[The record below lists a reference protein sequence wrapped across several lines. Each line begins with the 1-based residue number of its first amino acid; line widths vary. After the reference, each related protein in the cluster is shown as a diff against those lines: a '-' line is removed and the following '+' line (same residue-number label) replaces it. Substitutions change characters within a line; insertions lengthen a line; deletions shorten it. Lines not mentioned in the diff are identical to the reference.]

1 EFQETVSGER
11 GQMLKSLLSVVALS
25 LVSFLSLA
33 CAATEAAAQ
42 NYGAIV
48 FSPDSGAVGYSYNY
62 RRRDLAEERA
72 LGERGPGRR
81 VVIWFRSACGALAT
95 GEGNGYGWSTSRGTA
110 ERIALNECAQHTDNC
125 RVIRW
130 ACTSR

>member
-1 EFQETVSGER
+1 
-11 GQMLKSLLSVVALS
+11 MLKSLLSVVALS

-33 CAATEAAAQ
+33 CAATEASAQ
-42 NYGAIV
+42 NYGAIA

-72 LGERGPGRR
+72 LEERGRGCR
-81 VVIWFRSACGALAT
+81 VVIWFRNACGALAT
-95 GEGNGYGWSTSRGTA
+95 GDGNGYGSGWSTSRGTA